1 MAQQH
6 REEIELRD
14 TELRGIKVS
23 YEREQ
28 RVLKEKISSTSGIAN
43 MQRDALRGKSLS
55 VTLLLIMFACAS

>member
-43 MQRDALRGKSLS
+43 MQRDALRGECL
-55 VTLLLIMFACAS
+55 